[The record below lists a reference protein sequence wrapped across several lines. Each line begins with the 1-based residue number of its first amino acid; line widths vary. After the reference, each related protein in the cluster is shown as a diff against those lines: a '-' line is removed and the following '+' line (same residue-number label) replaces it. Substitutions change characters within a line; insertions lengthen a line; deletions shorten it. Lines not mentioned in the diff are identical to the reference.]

1 MKKARKGFT
10 LVELLIVVAILATL
24 TATMTY
30 SISGSTAKAK
40 VAMIASNVEACKG
53 AANLYAVKG
62 GPLPSGKNSIDE
74 LTADDMLKVA
84 LPTWVNFSQEDASG
98 ATDKIPIKYAG
109 STKTGDN
116 TDGKGA
122 DNWAIV
128 VDFGDDA
135 DKAEIKRELQKIKGY
150 KMYDKDGTATEI
162 MDTGVYKFEVMLMSG
177 KVQPV
182 TTGS

>member
-30 SISGSTAKAK
+30 SVSGATAKAK
-40 VAMIASNVEACKG
+40 AAMIASNVEACKG

-62 GPLPSGKNSIDE
+62 GPLPTGKNSIDE

-84 LPTWVNFSQEDASG
+84 LPIWVDFSDS
-98 ATDKIPIKYAG
+98 TNNDTKIKYAG
-109 STKTGDN
+109 STKTGTN
-116 TDGKGA
+116 NDGTGA
-122 DNWAIV
+122 DGWAIT

-150 KMYDKDGTATEI
+150 KMYDKEGTATEI